1 MCHKGTHM
9 ANEIRK
15 SMQDMKEELDKE
27 LETQK
32 KNQTEILKNVLWKAS
47 VMPWL
52 GEKMEHLS
60 LRTRLKSQHSN
71 KDKCKLIWR

>member
-1 MCHKGTHM
+1 MGPSVQRKKKNRMCHKGTHM

-32 KNQTEILKNVLWKAS
+32 KNQTEILKNVL
-47 VMPWL
+47 
-52 GEKMEHLS
+52 
-60 LRTRLKSQHSN
+60 
-71 KDKCKLIWR
+71 